1 MIRVPHR
8 PVGLLPTYR
17 WLQFGLGALGLLV
30 LAVWAVVWLGR
41 SRPAPD
47 PSTQLSSTQRTT
59 AWLLI
64 LGVFLAACAVMGL
77 SVIRDGLSTESVAV
91 RVATGMMSL
100 DHGGG
105 CRILPALARRRPAPS
120 VHGGESLARSAGQGP
135 ADGAQRGAGERPGDQ
150 PVGGRQGGQQQHRP
164 GPRRQQRDR
173 PGGQQRIAQLLR
185 SAQRR
190 VLEQQLRRLLRRRRE
205 FQLRPVVGQQT
216 VDVGHGL
223 RRVDHP
229 ELFGDE
235 T

>member
-100 DHGGG
+100 TTAVAVGFCLLWHVD
-105 CRILPALARRRPAPS
+105 AR
-120 VHGGESLARSAGQGP
+120 
-135 ADGAQRGAGERPGDQ
+135 
-150 PVGGRQGGQQQHRP
+150 
-164 GPRRQQRDR
+164 
-173 PGGQQRIAQLLR
+173 
-185 SAQRR
+185 
-190 VLEQQLRRLLRRRRE
+190 
-205 FQLRPVVGQQT
+205 LRPST
-216 VDVGHGL
+216 EAS
-223 RRVDHP
+223 R
-229 ELFGDE
+229 
-235 T
+235 